1 MKRNYVKVIAA
12 VVGMTMVYCPLTLN
26 AKSKKN
32 ATAAPSEIAIHGYGE
47 TASFTVDSRNLHS
60 DEPILISATNGFE
73 VSPRE
78 LSPNSK
84 GTVTVKLISSKQ
96 QTTGKVILR
105 SGDTR
110 YYVAVK
116 GAGKASLSKTYP
128 PLPPTKEAKRKLLK
142 KHSIRLPTDTR

>member
-47 TASFTVDSRNLHS
+47 TASFTVDSRNLRS

-96 QTTGKVILR
+96 QTILR
-105 SGDTR
+105 
-110 YYVAVK
+110 
-116 GAGKASLSKTYP
+116 
-128 PLPPTKEAKRKLLK
+128 
-142 KHSIRLPTDTR
+142 